1 MFSSVAAG
9 DSRDPGKALSNTSLP
24 RSAEHQ
30 RRRPLGPCSEYSSV
44 MPRENDS
51 DRDDLAEL
59 QRRRALTE
67 DAARPDAVS
76 KRHDRGG
83 RTARENVADLI
94 DEGSWVEYGRYAIAQ
109 QRTRRSPDDL
119 IANTPGDG
127 LVAGT
132 ATVGGSPIAVL
143 AYDYTVLA
151 GT

>member
-1 MFSSVAAG
+1 
-9 DSRDPGKALSNTSLP
+9 
-24 RSAEHQ
+24 
-30 RRRPLGPCSEYSSV
+30 

-51 DRDDLAEL
+51 DRDDFAEL

-76 KRHDRGG
+76 KRRDRGG

-109 QRTRRSPDDL
+109 QRTRRSRDDL

-132 ATVGGSPIAVL
+132 ATVDGKPTAVL

-151 GT
+151 GTQG